1 MQSVANTGEALVI
14 TEVDS
19 SDLFNPNKKNLITD
33 NKTLILNS

>member
-19 SDLFNPNKKNLITD
+19 SDLFNPNKKFN
-33 NKTLILNS
+33 NR